1 MTAALPDVPPGN
13 PVVSASGGT
22 AEIFDRGYR
31 RYEGERTG
39 TAGAMRAVIV
49 ASLQRALGL
58 RRAFRFKVVP
68 ILAAVI
74 AYLPAIAFLGFALL
88 IPNEALTEVE
98 DAATYADYF
107 GVIGI
112 SLTLFTAF
120 VAPEL
125 MSTDRQTGMLGMYL
139 SGPLSRINYL
149 VAKAIALMCVL
160 LIVTMFPVL
169 FLLLGYLS
177 LGLGPGGIVDTLEI
191 VGKIVLSGVLMS
203 MYFTLIGM
211 AVSSLT
217 SRKGFASAGIVV
229 LLLASVALSE
239 TLVEAADA
247 PSWVSL
253 FGLLRLPSDIPTRI
267 FDEPLDQIPDVGSL
281 GAFGMFFGVCALSA
295 AIVHFGYRR
304 LEVTK

>member
-1 MTAALPDVPPGN
+1 MSSTPSSPIPNGPTSTGA
-13 PVVSASGGT
+13 
-22 AEIFDRGYR
+22 AEIFDQGYR

-39 TAGAMRAVIV
+39 TSGAMQAVIV
-49 ASLQRALGL
+49 ASLQRGLGL

-74 AYLPAIAFLGFALL
+74 AYLPAIGFLAFAMLVPIEALL
-88 IPNEALTEVE
+88 EV
-98 DAATYADYF
+98 DNAATYADYF
-107 GVIGI
+107 GTIGI

-125 MSTDRQTGMLGMYL
+125 MSTDRQTGLLGMYL

-149 VAKAIALMCVL
+149 IAKAIALVCLL
-160 LIVTMFPVL
+160 LIVTMAPVL
-169 FLLLGYLS
+169 FMLLGYLS
-177 LGLGPGGIVDTLEI
+177 LGLGPGGFVDTMEI
-191 VGKIVLSGVLMS
+191 VGKIVLSGGLMAV
-203 MYFTLIGM
+203 YFALIGM
-211 AVSSLT
+211 AVSTLT

-239 TLVEAADA
+239 ILVDAADA

-253 FGLLRLPSDIPTRI
+253 FGLLQLPIDIVTRI

-281 GAFGMFFGVCALSA
+281 GAFGAFFGVCAVSA
-295 AIVHFGYRR
+295 AIIFFGYRR